1 MSGISLGRLC
11 WVFMLWILHGV
22 SSSTVTNT
30 GNRGAVA
37 SESKICSE
45 VGAELIERGGNAA
58 DAMVGTTLCVGVIG
72 MYHSGIGGGGFM
84 LVRSSEGEYETI
96 AYTPADYRETA
107 PAAAY
112 RDMFKKDR
120 SRAVVGGDAVAVPG
134 DLRGLEYLHNKYGQ
148 LPWQIVCN
156 PAVHIARN
164 GFPVTEDTVYY
175 MQAVKNQVGWNFL
188 EEDPNWARDF
198 APNGTLLKL
207 GDIMKRERYANTLE
221 TIANRGASAFYE
233 GEIAEA
239 TIATINATN
248 GTMTLA
254 DLKDYEI
261 KIRNPINI
269 TYRGYTI
276 HSTGTPSGGSIALSI
291 LKTIEGYDM
300 YKESDL
306 FLNTHRLDEA
316 MRFSYA
322 AHSELG
328 DPSFFD
334 EMVRFEE
341 GIISAETA
349 DSNRRKI
356 LDDKTQD
363 VGRYNPERW
372 DIMGNHGTSH
382 MVATDASGL
391 SITSTSTVNLLFGS
405 AVMVPETGVILNNEM
420 DDFSIPGVPNYFGFV
435 PSPMNYVRPGARPMS
450 SISPIHISHPNGSHF
465 LSIGAAGGSRIPT
478 STIQAI
484 INIID
489 HGMSLEEALKQ
500 PRMHDQLLPE
510 KTTVEPGFDEELQ
523 EYLKE
528 RGHKVWK
535 ASGRESAVQGVR
547 VWGDLSIE
555 GEGLAGEGWLEAIG
569 EPRQKASGGVGV

>member
-1 MSGISLGRLC
+1 MSGINLGRLC
-11 WVFMLWILHGV
+11 WVLMLWILHDV
-22 SSSTVTNT
+22 NSSTVTNT
-30 GNRGAVA
+30 GNLGAVA
-37 SESKICSE
+37 SESKVCSE
-45 VGAELIERGGNAA
+45 IGAQLIKRGGNAA
-58 DAMVGTTLCVGVIG
+58 DAMVGTSLCVGVIG

-84 LVRSSEGEYETI
+84 LVRSPDGEFETI
-96 AYTPADYRETA
+96 DYRETA

-112 RDMFKKDR
+112 RDMYKKHPR
-120 SRAVVGGDAVAVPG
+120 EAVVGGNAVGVPG

-148 LPWQIVCN
+148 LPWHAVCN
-156 PAVHIARN
+156 PAVHVARY

-175 MQAVKNQVGWNFL
+175 MNAAHNQVGWNFL
-188 EEDPNWARDF
+188 QDDPNWAMDF
-198 APNGTLLKL
+198 APNGTLLKV
-207 GDIMKRERYANTLE
+207 GDIMTRKRFASTLE
-221 TIANRGASAFYE
+221 KIANKGASAFYE

-239 TIATINATN
+239 TIAAIKSTN
-248 GTMTLA
+248 GIMTLA
-254 DLKDYEI
+254 DLQNYEV
-261 KIRNPINI
+261 KIRNSINI
-269 TYRGYTI
+269 TYRGYTL

-300 YKESDL
+300 YTASDL
-306 FLNTHRLDEA
+306 LLNTHRLDES

-328 DPSFFD
+328 DPSIFA
-334 EMVRFEE
+334 EMDRFEE
-341 GIISAETA
+341 DIISAETA
-349 DSNRRKI
+349 SANRRKI

-363 VGRYNPERW
+363 VGRYNPEMW
-372 DIMGNHGTSH
+372 DIKNNHGTSH
-382 MVATDASGL
+382 MVAADASGL
-391 SITSTSTVNLLFGS
+391 SITLTSTINLLFGS

-478 STIQAI
+478 STIQTI

-510 KTTVEPGFDEELQ
+510 RTTVEPGYSEELQ
-523 EYLKE
+523 EALRE
-528 RGHKVWK
+528 RGHKVTW

-547 VWGDLSIE
+547 VWGDLSMD
-555 GEGLAGEGWLEAIG
+555 EGLEAGGWLEAVG
-569 EPRQKASGGVGV
+569 EPRQKGSGGVGA

>member
-1 MSGISLGRLC
+1 MSGISLGHLR
-11 WVFMLWILHGV
+11 WVFMLWILHRV

-96 AYTPADYRETA
+96 DYRETA

-188 EEDPNWARDF
+188 EEDPNWAMDF
-198 APNGTLLKL
+198 APNGTLLEL

-221 TIANRGASAFYE
+221 TIANKGASAFYE

-239 TIATINATN
+239 TIATIKATN

-349 DSNRRKI
+349 ESNRRKI

-363 VGRYNPERW
+363 VGKYNPEMW
-372 DIMGNHGTSH
+372 DIMENHGTSH

-478 STIQAI
+478 STIQAV

-510 KTTVEPGFDEELQ
+510 KTTVEPGFNEELQ
-523 EYLKE
+523 EYLEE
-528 RGHKVWK
+528 RGHKVGK

-547 VWGDLSIE
+547 VWGDLSVE
-555 GEGLAGEGWLEAIG
+555 GEGLAGEGLAGEGWLEAIG

>member
-1 MSGISLGRLC
+1 MGGTNLAWLC

-22 SSSTVTNT
+22 NSSTVPNT
-30 GNRGAVA
+30 GNLGAVA
-37 SESKICSE
+37 SESKTCSDI
-45 VGAELIERGGNAA
+45 GTQLIRRGGNAA

-84 LVRSSEGEYETI
+84 LVRSPDGEFETI
-96 AYTPADYRETA
+96 DYRETA

-112 RDMFKKDR
+112 RDMYKKKPR
-120 SRAVVGGDAVAVPG
+120 EAVVGGNAVAVPG
-134 DLRGLEYLHNKYGQ
+134 DLRGLEYLHKKYGQ
-148 LPWQIVCN
+148 LPWHAVCN
-156 PAVHIARN
+156 PAIHVARY

-175 MQAVKNQVGWNFL
+175 MKAVYNQVGWNFL
-188 EEDPNWARDF
+188 QDDPNWAMDF
-198 APNGTLLKL
+198 APNGTLLKV
-207 GDIMKRERYANTLE
+207 GDTMTRKRFANTLE
-221 TIANRGASAFYE
+221 KIADKGASAFYE

-239 TIATINATN
+239 TIAAIKSTN
-248 GTMTLA
+248 GIMTLA
-254 DLKDYEI
+254 DLQNYEV

-269 TYRGYTI
+269 TYRGYTL

-300 YKESDL
+300 YTASDL
-306 FLNTHRLDEA
+306 LLNTHRLDES

-328 DPSFFD
+328 DPSIFA
-334 EMVRFEE
+334 EMDKLEE
-341 GIISAETA
+341 GIISPETA
-349 DSNRRKI
+349 SANRRKI

-363 VGRYNPERW
+363 VGRYNPEMW
-372 DIMGNHGTSH
+372 DIKNNHGTSH

-420 DDFSIPGVPNYFGFV
+420 DDFSIPGVPNSFGFV

-478 STIQAI
+478 STIQTI

-500 PRMHDQLLPE
+500 PRLHDQLLPE
-510 KTTVEPGFDEELQ
+510 RTTVEPGYSEELQ
-523 EYLKE
+523 EGLRE
-528 RGHKVWK
+528 RGHKVTWS
-535 ASGRESAVQGVR
+535 SGRESAVQGVR
-547 VWGDLSIE
+547 VWGDLSMDD
-555 GEGLAGEGWLEAIG
+555 GLEVGGWLEAVG
-569 EPRQKASGGVGV
+569 EPRQKGSGGSGV

>member
-1 MSGISLGRLC
+1 MSGINLGRLC
-11 WVFMLWILHGV
+11 WVLMLWVLHGMN
-22 SSSTVTNT
+22 SSTVTNT

-37 SESKICSE
+37 CESKICSE
-45 VGAELIERGGNAA
+45 IGAELIKRGGNAA

-84 LVRSSEGEYETI
+84 LVRSPDGEYETI
-96 AYTPADYRETA
+96 DYRETA

-112 RDMFKKDR
+112 QDMYKDNPR
-120 SRAVVGGDAVAVPG
+120 GAIVGGNAVAVPG

-148 LPWQIVCN
+148 LPWRAVCN
-156 PAVHIARN
+156 PAAHVARY
-164 GFPVTEDTVYY
+164 GFPVTQDTVYY
-175 MQAVKNQVGWNFL
+175 MNAVYNQVGWNFL
-188 EEDPNWARDF
+188 LEDPNWAIDF
-198 APNGTLLKL
+198 APNGTLLKV
-207 GDIMKRERYANTLE
+207 GDVMTRKRLANTLD
-221 TIANRGASAFYE
+221 TIADKGASVFYE
-233 GEIAEA
+233 GEMANA
-239 TIATINATN
+239 TIAAIQASN

-254 DLKDYEI
+254 DLQDYEV

-269 TYRGYTI
+269 TYRDYTL

-291 LKTIEGYDM
+291 LKTMEGYDM
-300 YKESDL
+300 STLSDL
-306 FLNTHRLDEA
+306 LLNTHRLDES

-328 DPSFFD
+328 DPLIFP
-334 EMVRFEE
+334 EMERFEAI
-341 GIISAETA
+341 IISAETA
-349 DSNRRKI
+349 NATRGKI
-356 LDDKTQD
+356 MDNKTQD
-363 VGRYNPERW
+363 IRKYNPDMW
-372 DIMGNHGTSH
+372 DIQDDHGTSH
-382 MVATDASGL
+382 MVTTDASGL

-420 DDFSIPGVPNYFGFV
+420 DDFSIPNVPNYFGFT
-435 PSPMNYVRPGARPMS
+435 PSPMNYIRPGARPIS

-510 KTTVEPGFDEELQ
+510 RTTVEPGFSEELQ
-523 EYLKE
+523 EALRK
-528 RGHKVWK
+528 RGHNVAW
-535 ASGRESAVQGVR
+535 ASGRESAVQGIR
-547 VWGDLSIE
+547 AWGDLSME
-555 GEGLAGEGWLEAIG
+555 GKELRGGGWLEAVG
-569 EPRQKASGGVGV
+569 EPRQKGSGGVGI

>member
-1 MSGISLGRLC
+1 MGGINLARLC
-11 WVFMLWILHGV
+11 WVLMLWILHDV
-22 SSSTVTNT
+22 NSSIVTNT
-30 GNRGAVA
+30 GNLGAVA
-37 SESKICSE
+37 SESKTCSDI
-45 VGAELIERGGNAA
+45 GAQLIKRGGNAA

-84 LVRSSEGEYETI
+84 LVRSPDGEFETI
-96 AYTPADYRETA
+96 DYRETA

-112 RDMFKKDR
+112 RDMYKKKPR
-120 SRAVVGGDAVAVPG
+120 EAIVGGNAVAVPG

-148 LPWQIVCN
+148 LPWHAVCN
-156 PAVHIARN
+156 PAVHVARY
-164 GFPVTEDTVYY
+164 GFPVSEDTVYY
-175 MQAVKNQVGWNFL
+175 MNAVYNQVGWNFL
-188 EEDPNWARDF
+188 QDDPNWAIDF
-198 APNGTLLKL
+198 APNGTLLKV
-207 GDIMKRERYANTLE
+207 GDIMTRKRFANTLE
-221 TIANRGASAFYE
+221 KIAKKGASAFYE

-239 TIATINATN
+239 TVAAIKSTN
-248 GTMTLA
+248 GIMTLA
-254 DLKDYEI
+254 DLQNYEV
-261 KIRNPINI
+261 KIRNSINI
-269 TYRGYTI
+269 TYRGYSL

-300 YKESDL
+300 YTASDL
-306 FLNTHRLDEA
+306 LLNTHRLDES

-328 DPSFFD
+328 DPSIFA
-334 EMVRFEE
+334 EMDRFEE
-341 GIISAETA
+341 GIISPETA
-349 DSNRRKI
+349 SANRRKI

-363 VGRYNPERW
+363 VGRYNPEMW
-372 DIMGNHGTSH
+372 DIKNNHGTSH

-391 SITSTSTVNLLFGS
+391 SITSTSTINLLFGS

-420 DDFSIPGVPNYFGFV
+420 DDFSIPGVPNSFGFV

-478 STIQAI
+478 STIQTI

-510 KTTVEPGFDEELQ
+510 RTTVEPGYSEELQ
-523 EYLKE
+523 EALRE
-528 RGHKVWK
+528 RGHKVTW

-547 VWGDLSIE
+547 VWGDLSMV
-555 GEGLAGEGWLEAIG
+555 EGLNAGGWLEAVG
-569 EPRQKASGGVGV
+569 EPRQKGSGGVGV